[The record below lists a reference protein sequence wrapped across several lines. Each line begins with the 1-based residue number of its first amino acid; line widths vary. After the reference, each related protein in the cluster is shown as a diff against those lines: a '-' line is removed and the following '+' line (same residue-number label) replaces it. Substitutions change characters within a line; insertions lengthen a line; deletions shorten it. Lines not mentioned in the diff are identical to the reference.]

1 MAMIRLAFDADVH
14 GDIIRGLRRRIPEVD
29 YKRVQDALP
38 EGASD
43 PEVLQWVLSEGRIL
57 ITNDR
62 GSMIRFAWHRV
73 QGGLPTP
80 GIVATTISQS
90 VGSAI
95 EDLSLI
101 AKCMTEAE
109 IRDRFVI
116 FLPLR

>member
-14 GDIIRGLRRRIPEVD
+14 GDIIRGLRRRIPEID

-38 EGASD
+38 EGVSD
-43 PEVLQWVLSEGRIL
+43 PEVLEWVLAEARIL
-57 ITNDR
+57 VTNDR
-62 GSMIRFAWHRV
+62 GSMIRFAWHRA

-95 EDLSLI
+95 DDLSLI
-101 AKCMTEAE
+101 VKCMSEAE
-109 IRDRFVI
+109 IQDRFVI